1 MALVDIVM
9 PKMGES
15 IMDGRIL
22 KWFKQPGDKIDR
34 DETLF
39 EISTDKVDTEVPCAE
54 GGVVAEILF
63 PEGETVNV
71 GDVVARIETDANAKI
86 ETNGAAPKKEE
97 KKAEE
102 PKKDI
107 PKDAA
112 PESED
117 PKAGQKTEEQK
128 TEKPKAES
136 GEQKSGGGSGFY
148 SPLVLNIASKEGI
161 SMDELSSITGT
172 GNGGRVRKQD
182 VLAYLEDKK
191 SGKVTAKPAEQKST
205 EQKPAEQKQQQTS
218 QAGSQAPKAS
228 TVEKKQQEYKAPE
241 LQKSPE
247 LTHLYNMPGVE
258 VVPMDTLQQKMAEH
272 MVMSVHTSPHVAAIA
287 EVDMSAVDKARKS
300 MGEEFLKREGF
311 KLTYMPFICEA
322 VVKALGDFPLVNSSI
337 DGTNV
342 LVKSFI
348 NLGIAVA
355 MDNGGLIVPVI
366 KNADSK
372 NITGMARDINDLG
385 KRARVK
391 KLTLDEIQDGTFTI
405 SNYGVFGNIIGTPI
419 INQPQVAI
427 LGTGAIKKRPV
438 VVETSEGDA
447 IVIKPIMYLT
457 LSFDH
462 RLIDG
467 ALGGRFVMKVVE
479 YLENYTA

>member
-22 KWFKQPGDKIDR
+22 KWYKQPGDKIDK

-39 EISTDKVDTEVPCAE
+39 EISTDKVDTEVPSAE
-54 GGVVAEILF
+54 GGVVAELLF
-63 PEGETVNV
+63 QEGDTANV

-86 ETNGAAPKKEE
+86 DTSAKKPAE
-97 KKAEE
+97 KSEE
-102 PKKDI
+102 PK
-107 PKDAA
+107 AEA
-112 PESED
+112 P
-117 PKAGQKTEEQK
+117 KTEE
-128 TEKPKAES
+128 PKAVEQPAAETKQES
-136 GEQKSGGGSGFY
+136 KSTGEKTGSGSGFF
-148 SPLVLNIASKEGI
+148 SPLVLNIAQKEGV
-161 SMDELSSITGT
+161 SMDELSSISGTGT
-172 GNGGRVRKQD
+172 GGRVRKQD
-182 VLAYLEDKK
+182 ILAYIEDRKA
-191 SGKVTAKPAEQKST
+191 GKVSAPKKTAEPST
-205 EQKPAEQKQQQTS
+205 QGGA
-218 QAGSQAPKAS
+218 ASQAPAKAV
-228 TVEKKQQEYKAPE
+228 TVEKKPHAEYKAPE
-241 LQKSPE
+241 LHKSID
-247 LTHLYNMPGVE
+247 LTNLYNMPGVD
-258 VVPMDTLQQKMAEH
+258 VVPMDTLQSKMAEH
-272 MVMSVHTSPHVAAIA
+272 MVMSIHTSPHVAAIA
-287 EVDMSAVDKARKS
+287 ECDMSAVDKARKI
-300 MGEEFLKREGF
+300 MGEEFQKREGF

-322 VVKALGDFPLVNSSI
+322 VVKALKDFPLVNASI
-337 DGTNV
+337 DGTNI

-355 MDNGGLIVPVI
+355 MENGGLIVPVI

-372 NITGMARDINDLG
+372 NITGIAREMNDLA

-405 SNYGVFGNIIGTPI
+405 TNYGVFGNIIGTPI
-419 INQPQVAI
+419 INQPQLAI

-447 IVIKPIMYLT
+447 IVIKPMMYLT

-467 ALGGRFVMKVVE
+467 ALGGKFIMKVVE
-479 YLENYTA
+479 YLENYTV

>member
-1 MALVDIVM
+1 MAVVDIVM

-39 EISTDKVDTEVPCAE
+39 EISTDKVDTEVPSAE
-54 GGVVAEILF
+54 GGILVEVLFAE
-63 PEGETVNV
+63 GDTANV
-71 GDVVARIETDANAKI
+71 GDVVARIETDAANANVKSGV
-86 ETNGAAPKKEE
+86 TKADAPQAEVK
-97 KKAEE
+97 EE
-102 PKKDI
+102 PKAVEK
-107 PKDAA
+107 A
-112 PESED
+112 PEQVKET
-117 PKAGQKTEEQK
+117 PKAPAAET
-128 TEKPKAES
+128 KAET
-136 GEQKSGGGSGFY
+136 KSGSGSGFY
-148 SPLVLNIASKEGI
+148 SPLVLNIASKEGV
-161 SMDELSSITGT
+161 SMDELSGITGT
-172 GNGGRVRKQD
+172 GVGGRVRKQD
-182 VLAYLEDKK
+182 ILAYVEDRK
-191 SGKVTAKPAEQKST
+191 SGKVS
-205 EQKPAEQKQQQTS
+205 
-218 QAGSQAPKAS
+218 APKATQGGTTTPS
-228 TVEKKQQEYKAPE
+228 TAKAVTVEKKQAEYKAPE
-241 LQKSPE
+241 IHKSVD
-247 LTHLYNMPGVE
+247 LTNLYNMPGVD
-258 VVPMDTLQQKMAEH
+258 VVPMDTLQSKMAEH
-272 MVMSVHTSPHVAAIA
+272 MVMSIHTSPHVAAIA
-287 EVDMSAVDKARKS
+287 ECDMSAVDRARKVL
-300 MGEEFLKREGF
+300 GDDFQKREGF
-311 KLTYMPFICEA
+311 KLSYMPFICEA
-322 VVKALGDFPLVNSSI
+322 VVKALKDFPLVNASI
-337 DGTNV
+337 DGTNI

-372 NITGMARDINDLG
+372 NLTGIAREMTDLA

-405 SNYGVFGNIIGTPI
+405 TNYGVFGNIIGTPI

-447 IVIKPIMYLT
+447 IVIKPMMYLT

-467 ALGGRFVMKVVE
+467 ALGGKFIMKVVE
-479 YLENYTA
+479 YLENYTV

>member
-22 KWFKQPGDKIDR
+22 KWYKQAGDKIDR

-39 EISTDKVDTEVPCAE
+39 EISTDKVDTEVPSAE
-54 GGVVAEILF
+54 GGIVAEILF
-63 PEGETVNV
+63 QEGDTANV

-86 ETNGAAPKKEE
+86 ETNGTAKKEAKKEE
-97 KKAEE
+97 AAVVEEKTEQKAEL
-102 PKKDI
+102 
-107 PKDAA
+107 
-112 PESED
+112 
-117 PKAGQKTEEQK
+117 KTESVKSEPAPVEMKPSAK
-128 TEKPKAES
+128 TETT
-136 GEQKSGGGSGFY
+136 GHKSGNGSGFFT
-148 SPLVLNIASKEGI
+148 PLVLNIASKEGV
-161 SMDELSSITGT
+161 SMDELSAIQGT

-182 VLAYLEDKK
+182 ILAYVEDRK
-191 SGKVTAKPAEQKST
+191 SGKVTKPA
-205 EQKPAEQKQQQTS
+205 QQTQS
-218 QAGSQAPKAS
+218 TGSQPATAK
-228 TVEKKQQEYKAPE
+228 TVTVDKKQSDYKMPAI
-241 LQKSPE
+241 QKSPE
-247 LTHLYNMPGVE
+247 LTKLYNLPGVE

-272 MVMSVHTSPHVAAIA
+272 MVMSIHTSPHVAAIA
-287 EVDMSAVDKARKS
+287 ECDMSAVDKARKV
-300 MGEEFLKREGF
+300 MGEDFLRREGF
-311 KLTYMPFICEA
+311 KLTYMPYICEA
-322 VVKALGDFPLVNSSI
+322 VVKALQDFPLVNASI

-342 LVKSFI
+342 LVKNFI

-355 MDNGGLIVPVI
+355 MDNGGVIVPVI

-372 NITGMARDINDLG
+372 NLVGMARDINDLG
-385 KRARVK
+385 QRASIK

-405 SNYGVFGNIIGTPI
+405 SNYGIFGNIIGTPI
-419 INQPQVAI
+419 INQPQLAI

-447 IVIKPIMYLT
+447 IVIKPMMYLT

-467 ALGGRFVMKVVE
+467 ALGVMIIMKVVE
-479 YLENYTA
+479 YLDNYTE

>member
-1 MALVDIVM
+1 MAVVDIVM

-39 EISTDKVDTEVPCAE
+39 EISTDKVDTEVPSAE
-54 GGVVAEILF
+54 GGILVEVLFAE
-63 PEGETVNV
+63 GDTANV
-71 GDVVARIETDANAKI
+71 GDVVARIETDAANANVKSGV
-86 ETNGAAPKKEE
+86 TKADAPKSEVKEE
-97 KKAEE
+97 HKAVE
-102 PKKDI
+102 K
-107 PKDAA
+107 A
-112 PESED
+112 PEPVKETVQAPAAETKSE
-117 PKAGQKTEEQK
+117 T
-128 TEKPKAES
+128 
-136 GEQKSGGGSGFY
+136 KSGSGSGFY
-148 SPLVLNIASKEGI
+148 SPLVLNIASKEGV
-161 SMDELSSITGT
+161 SMDELSGITGT
-172 GNGGRVRKQD
+172 GVGGRVRKQD
-182 VLAYLEDKK
+182 ILAYVEDRK
-191 SGKVTAKPAEQKST
+191 SGKV
-205 EQKPAEQKQQQTS
+205 KQPE
-218 QAGSQAPKAS
+218 APKATQGGTTTPS
-228 TVEKKQQEYKAPE
+228 TAKAVVVEKKQAEYKAPE
-241 LQKSPE
+241 IHKSVD
-247 LTHLYNMPGVE
+247 LTNLYNMPGVD
-258 VVPMDTLQQKMAEH
+258 VVPMDTLQSKMAEH
-272 MVMSVHTSPHVAAIA
+272 MVMSIHTSPHVAAIA
-287 EVDMSAVDKARKS
+287 ECDMSAVDRARKVL
-300 MGEEFLKREGF
+300 GDEFQKREGF
-311 KLTYMPFICEA
+311 KLSYMPFICEA
-322 VVKALGDFPLVNSSI
+322 VVKALKDFPLVNASI
-337 DGTNV
+337 DGTNI

-372 NITGMARDINDLG
+372 NLTGIAREMSDLA

-405 SNYGVFGNIIGTPI
+405 TNYGVFGNIIGTPI

-447 IVIKPIMYLT
+447 IVIKPMMYLT

-467 ALGGRFVMKVVE
+467 ALGGKFIMKVVE
-479 YLENYTA
+479 YLENYTV

>member
-22 KWFKQPGDKIDR
+22 KWYKQPGEKIDR

-54 GGVVAEILF
+54 GGVVAELLYA
-63 PEGETVNV
+63 EGDTANV
-71 GDVVARIETDANAKI
+71 GEVVARIETDVNAEIK
-86 ETNGAAPKKEE
+86 TGGAAPKKEE
-97 KKAEE
+97 SPAPKEESKEGSKPESKPEAKPESKTEAPAEKPAPKEASE
-102 PKKDI
+102 PK
-107 PKDAA
+107 
-112 PESED
+112 
-117 PKAGQKTEEQK
+117 T
-128 TEKPKAES
+128 
-136 GEQKSGGGSGFY
+136 GGGSGFY
-148 SPLVLNIASKEGI
+148 SPLVLNIAAKEGI
-161 SMDELSSITGT
+161 SMDELSNIKGT
-172 GNGGRVRKQD
+172 GSGGRVRKQD

-191 SGKVTAKPAEQKST
+191 SGKVQP
-205 EQKPAEQKQQQTS
+205 KQE
-218 QAGSQAPKAS
+218 APKAAATQGGTTQPS
-228 TVEKKQQEYKAPE
+228 TAKAVTVEKKQQEYKLPE
-241 LQKSPE
+241 IKSSPE
-247 LTHLYNMPGVE
+247 LTSMYNMPGVE
-258 VVPMDTLQQKMAEH
+258 VMPMDTLQSKMAEH

-287 EVDMSAVDKARKS
+287 ECDMSAVDRARRS
-300 MGEEFLKREGF
+300 MGEEFRKREGI
-311 KLTYMPFICEA
+311 KLSYMPFICEA
-322 VVKALGDFPLVNSSI
+322 VVKALKDFPLVNSSI

-355 MDNGGLIVPVI
+355 MDNGGLIVPII

-372 NITGMARDINDLG
+372 NLVGIARDLNDLA
-385 KRARVK
+385 KRARIK

-405 SNYGVFGNIIGTPI
+405 TNYGVFGNIIGTPI

-427 LGTGAIKKRPV
+427 LGTGAIKKRPI

-447 IVIKPIMYLT
+447 IVIKPMMYLT

-467 ALGGRFVMKVVE
+467 ALGGKFVMKVVE
-479 YLENYTA
+479 YLENYQA

>member
-1 MALVDIVM
+1 MAVVDIVM

-39 EISTDKVDTEVPCAE
+39 EISTDKVDTEVPSAE
-54 GGVVAEILF
+54 GGILVEVLFAE
-63 PEGETVNV
+63 GDTANV
-71 GDVVARIETDANAKI
+71 GDVVARIETDAANANVKSGV
-86 ETNGAAPKKEE
+86 T
-97 KKAEE
+97 KAEVKEE
-102 PKKDI
+102 PKAVEK
-107 PKDAA
+107 A
-112 PESED
+112 PEPVKETVQA
-117 PKAGQKTEEQK
+117 PAAETKTE
-128 TEKPKAES
+128 T
-136 GEQKSGGGSGFY
+136 KSGSGSGFY
-148 SPLVLNIASKEGI
+148 SPLVLNIASKEGV
-161 SMDELSSITGT
+161 SMDELSGIKGT
-172 GNGGRVRKQD
+172 GSGGRVRKQD
-182 VLAYLEDKK
+182 ILAYVEDRKA
-191 SGKVTAKPAEQKST
+191 GKVTKPE
-205 EQKPAEQKQQQTS
+205 
-218 QAGSQAPKAS
+218 APKATQGGTTTPS
-228 TVEKKQQEYKAPE
+228 TAKAVTVERKQAEYKAPE
-241 LQKSPE
+241 IHKSVD
-247 LTHLYNMPGVE
+247 LTNLYNMPGVD
-258 VVPMDTLQQKMAEH
+258 VVPMDTLQSKMAEH
-272 MVMSVHTSPHVAAIA
+272 MIMSIQTSPHVAAIA
-287 EVDMSAVDKARKS
+287 ECDMSAVDRARKVL
-300 MGEEFLKREGF
+300 GDEFLKREGF
-311 KLTYMPFICEA
+311 KLSYMPFICEA
-322 VVKALGDFPLVNSSI
+322 VVKALKDFPLVNASI
-337 DGTNV
+337 DGTNI

-372 NITGMARDINDLG
+372 NLTGIAREMTDLA

-405 SNYGVFGNIIGTPI
+405 TNYGVFGNIIGTPI

-447 IVIKPIMYLT
+447 IVIKPMMYLT

-467 ALGGRFVMKVVE
+467 ALGGKFVMKVVE
-479 YLENYTA
+479 YLENYTV

>member
-1 MALVDIVM
+1 MAVVDIVM

-39 EISTDKVDTEVPCAE
+39 EISTDKVDTEVPSAE
-54 GGVVAEILF
+54 GGILVEVLFAE
-63 PEGETVNV
+63 GDTANV
-71 GDVVARIETDANAKI
+71 GDVVARIETDAANANVKSGV
-86 ETNGAAPKKEE
+86 TKADAPQAEVK
-97 KKAEE
+97 EE
-102 PKKDI
+102 PKAVEK
-107 PKDAA
+107 A
-112 PESED
+112 PEQVKET
-117 PKAGQKTEEQK
+117 PKAPAAET
-128 TEKPKAES
+128 KAET
-136 GEQKSGGGSGFY
+136 KSGSGSGFY
-148 SPLVLNIASKEGI
+148 SPLVLNIASKEGV
-161 SMDELSSITGT
+161 SMDELSGITGT
-172 GNGGRVRKQD
+172 GVGGRVRKQD
-182 VLAYLEDKK
+182 ILAYVEDRK
-191 SGKVTAKPAEQKST
+191 SGKVS
-205 EQKPAEQKQQQTS
+205 
-218 QAGSQAPKAS
+218 APKATQGGTTTPS
-228 TVEKKQQEYKAPE
+228 TAKAVTVEKKQAEYKAPE
-241 LQKSPE
+241 IHKSVD
-247 LTHLYNMPGVE
+247 LTNLYNMPGVD
-258 VVPMDTLQQKMAEH
+258 VVPMDTLQSKMAEH
-272 MVMSVHTSPHVAAIA
+272 MVMSIHTSPHVAAIA
-287 EVDMSAVDKARKS
+287 ECDMSAVDRARRVL
-300 MGEEFLKREGF
+300 GDDFQKREGF
-311 KLTYMPFICEA
+311 KLSYMPFICEA
-322 VVKALGDFPLVNSSI
+322 VVKALKDFPLVNASI
-337 DGTNV
+337 DGTNI

-372 NITGMARDINDLG
+372 NLTGIAREMTDLA

-405 SNYGVFGNIIGTPI
+405 TNYGVFGNIIGTPI

-447 IVIKPIMYLT
+447 IVIKPMMYLT

-467 ALGGRFVMKVVE
+467 ALGGKFIMKVVE
-479 YLENYTA
+479 YLENYTV